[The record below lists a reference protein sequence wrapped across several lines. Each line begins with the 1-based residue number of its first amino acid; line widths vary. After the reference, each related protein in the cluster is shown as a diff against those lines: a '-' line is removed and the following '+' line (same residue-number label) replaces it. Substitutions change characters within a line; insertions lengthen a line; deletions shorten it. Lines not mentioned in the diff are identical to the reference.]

1 MNAKLEIPR
10 DLAEVVLVDIKMKK
24 SAGTGSLFSIREIE
38 PSKALPV
45 EELIHCQRIQFAS

>member
-45 EELIHCQRIQFAS
+45 EELIHCQRIQLAS